1 MLPELEEPSLDEA
14 SEVSEVELLLLSE
27 VELSELSEV
36 LAVEVSEVLAV
47 ELSDVELLSDAEA
60 FDVFDP
66 EASEVF
72 VMSSESSSIAVLLS
86 LLVSSVSFAEELSAE
101 ELLLLLSVVFVVL
114 SVAFVVLSDEFELAA
129 DSVVLSLLFAVV
141 SEVLFVAFVAFVALP
156 LSEIPALVSFEAGL
170 SVLLVAAVLS
180 FNEPLDEELVLLVE
194 VVFERSVEF
203 VGSEVEE
210 SDWARKAVM
219 KRNRRRR

>member
-36 LAVEVSEVLAV
+36 LAVE
-47 ELSDVELLSDAEA
+47 LSDVELLSEAEA
-60 FDVFDP
+60 FEVFDP

-180 FNEPLDEELVLLVE
+180 FKEPWDDEELVSVE

-203 VGSEVEE
+203 EGSEVDE